1 MDAPDTGL
9 QRLNFFV
16 AQRLAALRMTR
27 GDLARRGG
35 PNRSTLSKAISGAR
49 TMSTATL
56 TRIDVALGWAPGSS
70 AAILQGGTP
79 TTRIARTASGDDCA
93 ADHAHVVTVLR
104 TVESQLESCRNLLRE
119 LLIPG
124 GGPHA
129 G

>member
-9 QRLNFFV
+9 ERLNFFV
-16 AQRLAALRMTR
+16 AQRLATLRMTR

-79 TTRIARTASGDDCA
+79 TTRVARTASGDVCG
-93 ADHAHVVTVLR
+93 DHAHVVTVLR

-124 GGPHA
+124 GGHHA